1 MTISAAPRAKV
12 LVIDDDEL
20 IRMTL
25 RVILQRENCIVVE
38 AKNGNQGVAMFKR
51 ENPDIVITDILMPD
65 KEGLTTISEIRA
77 CNTKVK
83 IVAMSGGGNTKNL
96 SFLQMAQKVGAD
108 QTINKP
114 FKADDISILLA
125 SLLKK

>member
-1 MTISAAPRAKV
+1 MTASVAPKTKV

-20 IRMTL
+20 VRMTL
-25 RVILQRENCIVVE
+25 RVILQRENCIVIE
-38 AKNGNQGVAMFKR
+38 ANNGNTGIAMFKQ

-83 IVAMSGGGNTKNL
+83 IVAMSSGGNTKNL
-96 SFLQMAQKVGAD
+96 SFLQMAQKIGAD
-108 QTINKP
+108 QTISKP
-114 FKADDISILLA
+114 FKADDISLLLA